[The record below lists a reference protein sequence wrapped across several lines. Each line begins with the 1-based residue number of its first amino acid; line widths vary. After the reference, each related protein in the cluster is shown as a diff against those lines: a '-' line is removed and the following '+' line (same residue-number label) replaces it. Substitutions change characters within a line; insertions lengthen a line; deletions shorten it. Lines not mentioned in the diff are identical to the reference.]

1 MNSGNATELEKEKE
15 KLESQIRS
23 ILMDFCKRH
32 GVKDISLSAE
42 SVCELPV
49 YPLDGT
55 KKFLTVNVK
64 SEIKI

>member
-42 SVCELPV
+42 SVCEL
-49 YPLDGT
+49 LEDGT
-55 KKFLTVNVK
+55 KKFLKVNVK